1 MTDDVKLQLQAQ
13 IKEQGE
19 RVRKLKLEKADTTQ
33 VSFFYFKNMF
43 RYLEIHFPFLYLNV
57 VS

>member
-19 RVRKLKLEKADTTQ
+19 RVRKLKSEKADTAQ
-33 VSFFYFKNMF
+33 VNFFYFNNI
-43 RYLEIHFPFLYLNV
+43 LLI
-57 VS
+57 